1 MNLKRFK
8 FIHRFTE
15 FNGKFTKKERWK
27 CEKFA
32 SIRSRLKDLTKNNA
46 TYSYRFASQVSTIYT
61 YFTLPYFDIILG
73 YV

>member
-15 FNGKFTKKERWK
+15 FNG
-27 CEKFA
+27 EKFA
-32 SIRSRLKDLTKNNA
+32 SIRSRFKDLTKNNA
-46 TYSYRFASQVSTIYT
+46 TYSYRFASQVSTIYR
-61 YFTLPYFDIILG
+61 YFTLPYFDIVLG